1 MTTKYS
7 VRDSIIR
14 YGKKVG
20 EITKVDSSSF
30 VYFKIEGYDY
40 SSYDYDIEKML
51 YNCKIMNID
60 EYTMWYKGFVRIKG
74 TTNENLV
81 VYLKVSEISAIESWG
96 EDKYTIYVGD
106 RGYSTIL
113 TGGLED
119 LGLVWMGEKK

>member
-14 YGKKVG
+14 YGKKIG
-20 EITKVDSSSF
+20 SITKVDSSSF
-30 VYFKIEGYDY
+30 VYYKIDGYDY
-40 SSYDYDIEKML
+40 SSYAYDIEKTL

-60 EYTMWYKGFVRIKG
+60 EYTMWHKGFVRIKG
-74 TTNENLV
+74 TNENLV

-119 LGLVWMGEKK
+119 LGLDWMGEKK